1 MAKDKANTAL
11 ATEEATG
18 TPAMTADEMQKMLEE
33 ARAAKEEARSAQEE
47 AKAILEQANAAL
59 AAAKEAQEAKT
70 GKDASS
76 GDTEPEEDEET
87 KHRRLFMEE
96 QERER
101 QYMAEKVPIELFKDN
116 GKYKGDVLVC
126 VNGERF
132 LIKRGV
138 RVEVPRYVALVLEE
152 SAKQD
157 TATANLIESESSR
170 YEAEAAAL
178 NI

>member
-1 MAKDKANTAL
+1 MAKEKTNAAL
-11 ATEEATG
+11 AAEEATG
-18 TPAMTADEMQKMLEE
+18 TPAMTAEEMQKMLEE
-33 ARAAKEEARSAQEE
+33 ARAAKEEAKAAQEE

-59 AAAKEAQEAKT
+59 AAAKEAQEAQI

-76 GDTEPEEDEET
+76 DDADPEEDEET
-87 KHRRLFMEE
+87 KRRRLFVEE

>member
-1 MAKDKANTAL
+1 MAKEKTNAAL
-11 ATEEATG
+11 AAEEATG
-18 TPAMTADEMQKMLEE
+18 TPAMTAEEMQKMLEE
-33 ARAAKEEARSAQEE
+33 ARVAKEEAKAAQEE
-47 AKAILEQANAAL
+47 ARAILEQANAAL
-59 AAAKEAQEAKT
+59 AAAKEAQEAQI

-76 GDTEPEEDEET
+76 DDADPEEDEET
-87 KHRRLFMEE
+87 KRRRLFVEE